1 MTMALVFFSFC
12 DLPEI
17 TEEALTRELAAT
29 GGEEAADVGP
39 FYKQYHCIFGFV
51 AQTCYVC
58 VPCFPVSAFF
68 LLSQM
73 TRACAA
79 VRKWASPPSL

>member
-1 MTMALVFFSFC
+1 MVTLLSYC

-29 GGEEAADVGP
+29 GGEAAADVGP

-51 AQTCYVC
+51 AQMCYVC
-58 VPCFPVSAFF
+58 VP
-68 LLSQM
+68 LSQSL
-73 TRACAA
+73 CAQQYLVSTMMRFA
-79 VRKWASPPSL
+79 GARRWASPRSR